1 MFGSIEFGGTKI
13 RCAVFD
19 EEGNLK
25 DQIRINTS
33 KPDINMKEI
42 ENFYK
47 DKKIYS
53 LGVGAFGPIDIN
65 EKSISYGMIQNTPKK
80 DWINFN
86 LLENLKGI
94 IDTNIGIVTDVGL
107 SAIGEYNEGAGK
119 DFHSMLYLTIGTG
132 IGGAYIQQG
141 KLLNGLSHPEMG
153 HIEVVRELDDK
164 ANSVCIYHD
173 NCLEGLASGPSIK
186 ERKGIEATDLDINDQ
201 VFDTTSKYIAKA
213 LYTYSLILRPNVIIL
228 GGGLMNKDGFIEK
241 VRNEFD
247 IIKGNYIDLPNSELY
262 IVKPELGDDSA
273 LVGGYYLAKQL
284 ITE

>member
-13 RCAVFD
+13 RCAIFD
-19 EEGNLK
+19 EEGNLT
-25 DQIRINTS
+25 DQIRINTI
-33 KPDINMKEI
+33 KPDANMKEI
-42 ENFYK
+42 ETFYK
-47 DKKIYS
+47 NKKIES
-53 LGVGAFGPIDIN
+53 FGVGAFGPIDIN
-65 EKSISYGMIQNTPKK
+65 EKSISYGVIQNTPKK
-80 DWINFN
+80 DWIGFN
-86 LLENLKGI
+86 LLRNLEEI
-94 IDTNIGIVTDVGL
+94 TNTNIGLVTDVGL
-107 SAIGEYNEGAGK
+107 SAIGEYNQGAGK
-119 DFHSMLYLTIGTG
+119 NFYSMLYLTIGTG

-141 KLLNGLSHPEMG
+141 KILSGLSHPEMG
-153 HIEVVRELDDK
+153 HIEVPREADDK
-164 ANSVCIYHD
+164 VKSVCIYHE

-186 ERKGIEATDLDINDQ
+186 ERKGIEATGVDINDR
-201 VFDTTSKYIAKA
+201 VFTITSKYIAKA

-284 ITE
+284 IIE